1 MIMKSRKFPFYQKSK
16 FLTLTLTFLFL
27 NNSNAATYTMGTSGS
42 QSATITAT
50 SGSPDKFYDNGG
62 SGSNYS
68 NNITSVTYTFNCAG
82 GKYVRMKMNL
92 LYTESCCDYFYVYDG
107 ATTSDRLIG
116 TDYFSGSD
124 PGDFMYCSTT
134 GSLTIKFET
143 DGSLNYDGWD
153 ADVWIDDYPGQL
165 WDGSSNTDIGVAAN
179 WEGSVVPYGNFS
191 SIYIPSGLS
200 NYPTISNSTIELE
213 VYDLRI
219 ASGGTMTYSTT
230 ASGHSIYVYGDMVID
245 GTFNHSGNY
254 YLQFEGGTS
263 SNYASLSGSGTY
275 TTLRADFG
283 YNRLA
288 YYKILNDMTIL
299 DFYLENDL
307 GTAKFDMNNYNLTA
321 YYFEVESSTT
331 FYQKSGI
338 LSIEES
344 TPTINNASF
353 DEGTGTTYFSSGTTW
368 TNVSQTVP
376 SITYYNLKVRT
387 NNSYVASIGTGSNV
401 TVGNDFTVVNPGA
414 AGGVATTIDDIV
426 VSNNCYIGNTGN
438 ALTLNLADRLYRSS
452 GTGTLTMGNV
462 VAHAINVTYASAS
475 NYAISGFGASPTFYG
490 TFTYNS
496 GSAQKVIPATYYD
509 FVSTGTGTKTLYG
522 NIDINGDITLSNGVL
537 SQSTFDI
544 NVAENWTSSGN
555 YFLEGT
561 GTVTFDGTAVSNISS
576 TSSSV
581 TSSIFSDACES
592 ATGWTLNSGSA
603 AWVLITPTGTNSPSA
618 DNSTSGTQCFK
629 TGGASST
636 YTSTSTYIL
645 TSPVIDLTSSSNST
659 LTFYL
664 WMDPEGTS
672 SNYDG
677 GFIEVFNGTTWVSIS
692 GNLAYDATINSGYSN
707 PYGGTSAWCY
717 DHLSWVQVT
726 VDISAYDGRSDFQIR
741 FKFGS
746 DSSGEEGGWAID
758 DVAVS
763 SNSTYTGEA
772 FNKFAVNKTGGGSVT
787 LGSKILVQTSLT
799 FTDGIITS
807 TSSNYPEFDED
818 ATVAGTPSATCH
830 VNGVIKKRTN
840 TTTPFVFPCGDGSA
854 YRSCEIAA
862 SNTNSTTWTNQYFSS
877 AYSDLTV
884 TGISHVSTV
893 EYWTLDR
900 SSSPTPADALITL
913 SWDANS
919 LADEDYTDIVVAHYN
934 GADWETAGGNN
945 HTGNASAGTVESNAA
960 WASYSPFTLGSAT
973 GIVPLPITLVSFDA
987 EPNQDNIATH
997 WKTSAE
1003 INNDYFTVERSQ
1015 DGVNFTPIGRVEGA
1029 GNSSIELNYMYL
1041 DKTYEFGIN
1050 YYRLKQTDFDG
1061 KNSYSEIVTVDVEQ
1075 ENKTIINTVNSLGQE
1090 VNQNYKGVVFD
1101 IYSDGTSSKRI
1112 Q

>member
-1 MIMKSRKFPFYQKSK
+1 MKSLKFPFY
-16 FLTLTLTFLFL
+16 LTRILILCIFFVGGGTFVH
-27 NNSNAATYTMGTSGS
+27 AATYTMGTSGS

-62 SGSNYS
+62 VGSNYS
-68 NNITSVTYTFNCAG
+68 NGITSVTYTFNCAG

-92 LYTESCCDYFYVYDG
+92 LFTESCCDYFYVYDG

-116 TDYFSGSD
+116 EGYFSGND

-134 GSLTIKFET
+134 GSLTVKFVS
-143 DGSLNYDGWD
+143 DGSVTKDGWD
-153 ADVWIDDYPGQL
+153 ADIWIDDYAGQM
-165 WDGSSNTDIGVAAN
+165 WDGSSSTDIGVGAN

-191 SIYIPSGLS
+191 SIYIPSGLG
-200 NYPTISNSTIELE
+200 NYPEVSNSTLELE
-213 VYDLRI
+213 VYDLTI
-219 ASGGTMTYSTT
+219 ASGASMTYSTT
-230 ASGHSIYVYGDMVID
+230 TASHSIFVYGDMVID
-245 GTFNHSGNY
+245 GTFNHTGNY
-254 YLQFEGGTS
+254 YVQFEGGTS
-263 SNYASLSGSGTY
+263 SNYASISGSGSFA
-275 TTLRADFG
+275 TLRADFG

-288 YYKILNDMTIL
+288 YYKILNDIEIL
-299 DFYLENDL
+299 DYKLENDN
-307 GTAKFDMNNYNLTA
+307 GTSKFDMNNYNLTA
-321 YYFEVESSTT
+321 YYFEIESSTT

-338 LSIEES
+338 LSIEED

-368 TNVSQTVP
+368 TNVSQTIP
-376 SITYYNLKVRT
+376 SITYYDLKVRT
-387 NNSYVASIGTGSNV
+387 NNGYTATLGSGSTI
-401 TVGNDFTVVNPGA
+401 TVSNDFTLLNPGP
-414 AGGVATTIDDIV
+414 AGGVATSANDITV
-426 VSNNCYIGNTGN
+426 ANNLYIGNTGN
-438 ALTLNLADRLYRSS
+438 ALTLNLPYRLYRSS

-462 VAHAINVTYASAS
+462 ATHAINITYASAS

-490 TFTYNS
+490 IFTYNS
-496 GSAQKVIPATYYD
+496 ASAQKVIPATYYD
-509 FVSTGTGTKTLYG
+509 FVSTGTGTKTLFG
-522 NIDINGDITLSNGVL
+522 NIDVNGDVTLSNGVL

-544 NVAENWTSSGN
+544 NVAENWTGTGN

-561 GTVTFDGTAVSNISS
+561 GTVTFDGTAVSTITNN
-576 TSSSV
+576 SSSISKSV
-581 TSSIFSDACES
+581 YSNSCES
-592 ATGWTLNSGSA
+592 ATGWTLNTGTA
-603 AWVLITPTGTNSPSA
+603 AWVLITPTGSNSPSA
-618 DNSTSGTQCFK
+618 DNSVSGTKCFK
-629 TGGASST
+629 TAADGAT
-636 YTSTSTYIL
+636 YAITSTYIL
-645 TSPVIDLTSSSNST
+645 TSPVIDLTNATSSS

-664 WMDPEGTS
+664 WMDSENSTD
-672 SNYDG
+672 NYDG
-677 GFIEVFNGTTWVSIS
+677 GFLEVYNGTTWVSIS
-692 GNLAYDATINSGYSN
+692 ADISYDASINSGWSN

-717 DHLSWVQVT
+717 DRTSWTLVT

-758 DVAVS
+758 DLEVS
-763 SNSTYTGEA
+763 GNETYVGEA
-772 FNKFAVNKTGGGSVT
+772 FNKFAINKTGGGSVT
-787 LGSKILVQTSLT
+787 LGSKMMVQESLT
-799 FTDGIITS
+799 FTAGIITS
-807 TSSNYPEFDED
+807 TSSYFPEFDED
-818 ATVAGTPSATCH
+818 ATVAGTPSATSH

-884 TGISHVSTV
+884 TGINHVSTV

-919 LADEDYTDIVVAHYN
+919 LADADYTDIVVAHYN

-945 HTGNASAGTVESNAA
+945 HTGNATAGTVESNAA

-973 GIVPLPITLVSFDA
+973 GIVPLPITLVSFEA
-987 EPNQDNIATH
+987 EPYQNDILTN

-1015 DGVNFTPIGRVEGA
+1015 DGVTFIPIGRVEGA
-1029 GNSSIELNYMYL
+1029 GNSDYELNYTYI
-1041 DKTYEFGIN
+1041 DKEYENGIN

-1061 KNSYSEIVTVDVEQ
+1061 KETYSEIVSVDFYKEQ
-1075 ENKTIINTVNSLGQE
+1075 KTLLIIVNSLGQE
-1090 VNQNYKGVVFD
+1090 VNENYKGVVFD
-1101 IYSDGTSSKRI
+1101 IYSDGTSTKRI